1 MQGNVRSYSTG
12 TRLGAQ
18 TNSPDIEMSI
28 DGVTF
33 EPWTTFSTAS
43 VKQCCLAF
51 AEVIKGLPQDQVA
64 NVSFG
69 FDGTCSLNSTRAVTE
84 RDNVFLLSSGE
95 EMIVKDTFI
104 VNMYELC
111 WALVLYETKVKSY
124 CFQSRVSVR
133 KWVSA
138 AFSATVDCFCDFFGD
153 FNNLHC
159 HREEVYDRVINIL
172 IGLP

>member
-1 MQGNVRSYSTG
+1 
-12 TRLGAQ
+12 
-18 TNSPDIEMSI
+18 MSI

-33 EPWTTFSTAS
+33 EPWTAFPTAS

-64 NVSFG
+64 VVSFG

-95 EMIVKDTFI
+95 EMMVEDTFI

-111 WALVLYETKVKSY
+111 WALVHYETHVKSY

-133 KWVSA
+133 KWVPA
-138 AFSATVDCFCDFFGD
+138 GFSATVDRFSDFFGD
-153 FNNLHC
+153 VNNFDC
-159 HREEVYDRVINIL
+159 HREEVYDRMINIL
-172 IGLP
+172 MGLP